1 MKDQSLNTPLIPLL
15 GMTLEQLKAAVTSLK
30 MPAFTAKQLA
40 QWIYEKGVKE
50 IDDITNL
57 SLKNRE
63 LLKSV
68 YTIGAEAPSTMV
80 KSEDG
85 TIKYLFNVGGGK
97 VIESVYIPSDDRA
110 TLCIS
115 SQVGCKMGCKFCM
128 TGKLGF
134 NGNLTSGQIINQL
147 ISIPEFNELTN
158 VVFMGMGEPLDNL
171 EEVKRT
177 IEIMTSDWGLAWS
190 PKRITVSTIGKLPAL
205 QDIVETTK
213 VHLAVSVHN
222 AIGAER
228 GELMPSE
235 RAYPIKSVFQL
246 LKNYDFFH
254 QRRLS
259 IEYIMWDGV
268 NDTLKH
274 ADELVKLIAG
284 EKVRVNL
291 IRFHAI
297 PNVDLATA
305 SEQTMVKFRDYLN
318 DRGVISTIRRSRGE
332 DIMAACGMLAGKK
345 GE

>member
-1 MKDQSLNTPLIPLL
+1 MKDESLNTPLVPLL
-15 GMTLEQLKAAVTSLK
+15 GMTLEQLKEAVTGLK

-40 QWIYEKGVKE
+40 QWIYEKGAKE

-57 SLKNRE
+57 SKKNRE
-63 LLKSV
+63 LLQSV
-68 YTIGAEAPSTMV
+68 YTIGAVAPISADS
-80 KSEDG
+80 SEDG
-85 TIKYLFNVGGGK
+85 TIKYLFSVGDGK
-97 VIESVYIPSDDRA
+97 VIESVYIPTDDRA

-115 SQVGCKMGCKFCM
+115 SQVGCKMGCEFCM

-147 ISIPEFNELTN
+147 ISIPEFDKITN
-158 VVFMGMGEPLDNL
+158 IVFMGMGEPLDNL
-171 EEVKRT
+171 AEVKRT

-190 PKRITVSTIGKLPAL
+190 PKRITVSTIGKLKEL

-213 VHLAVSVHN
+213 VHIAVSVHN

-228 GELMPSE
+228 AKLMPSE
-235 RAYPIKSVFQL
+235 RAFPIKSVFQL
-246 LKNYDFFH
+246 LKDYDFFH

-268 NDTLKH
+268 NDTMAH
-274 ADELVKLIAG
+274 ADELVKLISG

-297 PNVDLATA
+297 PNVDLTSATEA
-305 SEQTMVKFRDYLN
+305 VMVKFRDYLN
-318 DRGVISTIRRSRGE
+318 SRGVISTIRRSRGE

-345 GE
+345 G

>member
-1 MKDQSLNTPLIPLL
+1 MTVKCMENSLIPLL
-15 GMTLEQLKAAVTSLK
+15 GMSLQELKGAVTALK

-40 QWIYEKGVKE
+40 QWIYEKGAKE

-57 SLKNRE
+57 SKKNRE

-68 YTIGAEAPSTMV
+68 YTIGTQEPVSMV
-80 KSEDG
+80 ASVDG
-85 TIKYLFNVGGGK
+85 TIKYLFNVGDGR
-97 VIESVYIPSDDRA
+97 VIESVYIPQDDRA

-115 SQVGCKMGCKFCM
+115 SQVGCKMGCEFCM

-134 NGNLTSGQIINQL
+134 NGNLTAGQIINQVL
-147 ISIPEFNELTN
+147 SIPEFDKLTN
-158 VVFMGMGEPLDNL
+158 IVFMGMGEPLDNVKA
-171 EEVKRT
+171 VKRT

-190 PKRITVSTIGKLPAL
+190 PKRITLSTIGKIKEL
-205 QDIVETTK
+205 QDIVETTN
-213 VHLAVSVHN
+213 VHIAVSVHN
-222 AIGAER
+222 AIGGER
-228 GELMPSE
+228 ARLMPSE

-268 NDTLKH
+268 NDSLAH
-274 ADELVKLIAG
+274 ADELVKLISG

-297 PNVDLATA
+297 PNVKLESAT
-305 SEQTMVKFRDYLN
+305 EQVMVKFRDYLN
-318 DRGVISTIRRSRGE
+318 SRGVISTIRRSRGE

-345 GE
+345 G

>member
-1 MKDQSLNTPLIPLL
+1 MRDESLDSNLIPLM
-15 GMTLEQLKAAVTSLK
+15 GMTLVELKGVVTALN
-30 MPAFTAKQLA
+30 MPAFTAKQIA
-40 QWIYEKGVKE
+40 QWIYEKGAKE

-57 SLKNRE
+57 SKKNRE

-68 YTIGAEAPSTMV
+68 YTIGAVAPASAV
-80 KSEDG
+80 SSEDG
-85 TIKYLFNVGGGK
+85 TIKYLFSVGGGK
-97 VIESVYIPSDDRA
+97 VIESVYIPTDDRA

-115 SQVGCKMGCKFCM
+115 SQVGCKMGCEFCM

-147 ISIPEFNELTN
+147 LSIPEFDKITN
-158 VVFMGMGEPLDNL
+158 IVFMGMGEPLDNL
-171 EEVKRT
+171 TEVKRT

-190 PKRITVSTIGKLPAL
+190 PKRITVSTIGKLKELEDLA
-205 QDIVETTK
+205 ETTN
-213 VHLAVSVHN
+213 VHIAVSVHN

-228 GELMPSE
+228 AKLMPSE

-246 LKNYDFFH
+246 LKGYDFFH

-268 NDTLKH
+268 NDTLAH
-274 ADELVKLIAG
+274 ADELVKLISG

-297 PNVDLATA
+297 PNVNLTSA
-305 SEQTMVKFRDYLN
+305 SEEVMVKFRDYLN
-318 DRGVISTIRRSRGE
+318 SRGVISTIRRSRGE

-345 GE
+345 G